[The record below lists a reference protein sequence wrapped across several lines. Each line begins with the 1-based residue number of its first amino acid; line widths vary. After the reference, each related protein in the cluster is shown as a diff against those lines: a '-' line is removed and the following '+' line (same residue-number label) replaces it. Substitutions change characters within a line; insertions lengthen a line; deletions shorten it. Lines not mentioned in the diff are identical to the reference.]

1 MKKIIMWSV
10 LGIFVCMVI
19 LVGVVGYNIYNS
31 DHTSGFKVSIHNK
44 MNVEIK
50 GMKILCGENTVNVPT
65 IKGKEKIK
73 LNVSTEQVV
82 GESGMAIYYLD
93 KNNNEQ
99 REILVGY
106 LEGGYC
112 GTVYVELLSIDGNGK
127 IKFKIEEK
135 SFY

>member
-1 MKKIIMWSV
+1 MKKIITWSV
-10 LGIFVCMVI
+10 LGILICMVI
-19 LVGVVGYNIYNS
+19 LVGVVGYNIYNG
-31 DHTSGFKVSIHNK
+31 DHTAGFNVSIHNK
-44 MNVEIK
+44 MNIEIS
-50 GMKILCGENTVNVPT
+50 GLKILCGENTVNVPT

-73 LNVSTEQVV
+73 VNVSTEQVV
-82 GESGMAIYYLD
+82 GESGMVICYLD

-112 GTVYVELLSIDGNGK
+112 GNVFVELLSIDGNGK

-135 SFY
+135 TVY